1 MPDSLEELF
10 DTRAAFQRAVD
21 TVLPLAKKEI
31 CVFDADLRNLEFD
44 ARVRADMIST
54 FLAGGRDRSVRM
66 VLHELD
72 HVTRYSPRLVGLLK
86 RYSHCFSIRQTP
98 ESLRNLADAFV
109 LADGV
114 SGVIRFHADHFRGKL
129 LLDQAV
135 AVHDWQQRFEGLWVE
150 AIPGFSVTQLGL

>member
-44 ARVRADMIST
+44 ARVRADMISA

-66 VLHELD
+66 VLHELE
-72 HVTRYSPRLVGLLK
+72 K
-86 RYSHCFSIRQTP
+86 RGILS
-98 ESLRNLADAFV
+98 A
-109 LADGV
+109 
-114 SGVIRFHADHFRGKL
+114 
-129 LLDQAV
+129 
-135 AVHDWQQRFEGLWVE
+135 
-150 AIPGFSVTQLGL
+150 

>member
-1 MPDSLEELF
+1 MPDSLDELF
-10 DTRAAFQRAVD
+10 DTRATFQRAVG
-21 TVLPLAKKEI
+21 TVLSLAKKEI

-44 ARVRADMIST
+44 ARVRADMISA

-72 HVTRYSPRLVGLLK
+72 HVNRNSPRLMGLLK

-114 SGVIRFHADHFRGKL
+114 EVAGAGLDHGLLHIDLRRQVPETVVQTIRISKK
-129 LLDQAV
+129 
-135 AVHDWQQRFEGLWVE
+135 
-150 AIPGFSVTQLGL
+150 

>member
-10 DTRAAFQRAVD
+10 DTRAAYQKAVG
-21 TVLPLAKKEI
+21 TVLSTAKKEI
-31 CVFDADLRNLEFD
+31 CVFDADIKNLEFD
-44 ARVRADMIST
+44 TRARADAIT
-54 FLAGGRDRSVRM
+54 AFLAGGRDRSLRI

-72 HVTRYSPRLVGLLK
+72 HVNRYSPRLMGLLK

-98 ESLRNLADAFV
+98 EPLRNIADAFV

-129 LLDQAV
+129 LLEQPV
-135 AVHDWQQRFEGLWVE
+135 EVHDWQQRFEGLWLE
-150 AIPGFSVTQLGL
+150 SIPGTSATYLGL

>member
-1 MPDSLEELF
+1 MPDSLDELF
-10 DTRAAFQRAVD
+10 DTRATFQRAVG
-21 TVLPLAKKEI
+21 TVLSLAKKEI

-44 ARVRADMIST
+44 ARVRADMISA

-72 HVTRYSPRLVGLLK
+72 HVNHNSPRLMSLLK

-109 LADGV
+109 LADGI

-129 LLDQAV
+129 LLEQAV

-150 AIPGFSVTQLGL
+150 AIPGFSATQLGL

>member
-1 MPDSLEELF
+1 MPDSLEELV
-10 DTRAAFQRAVD
+10 DTRAALQRAVD

-31 CVFDADLRNLEFD
+31 GVFDADLRNLEFD
-44 ARVRADMIST
+44 ARGRADMISA

-129 LLDQAV
+129 LLEQAV
-135 AVHDWQQRFEGLWVE
+135 AGPGVPE
-150 AIPGFSVTQLGL
+150 AIGGVWGGARPGGSGKGGGL

>member
-10 DTRAAFQRAVD
+10 DTRATFQRAVG
-21 TVLPLAKKEI
+21 TVLSLAKKEI

-44 ARVRADMIST
+44 ARVRADMISA

-72 HVTRYSPRLVGLLK
+72 HVTRFSPRLVGLLK

-109 LADGV
+109 LADGI

-129 LLDQAV
+129 LLEQAV

>member
-10 DTRAAFQRAVD
+10 DTRAAYQRAVD
-21 TVLPLAKKEI
+21 NVLSVAKEEI

-44 ARVRADMIST
+44 ARARADTIAA
-54 FLAGGRDRSVRM
+54 FLAGGRDRSLRI

-72 HVTRYSPRLVGLLK
+72 HVNRNSPRLMGLLK

-114 SGVIRFHADHFRGKL
+114 SGVIRFHVDHFRGKL
-129 LLDQAV
+129 LLEQSV
-135 AVHDWQQRFEGLWVE
+135 AVHDWQQRFEGLWME
-150 AIPGFSVTQLGL
+150 AIPGISATHLGL

>member
-44 ARVRADMIST
+44 ARVRADMISA

-72 HVTRYSPRLVGLLK
+72 HVTRFSPRLVGLLK
-86 RYSHCFSIRQTP
+86 R
-98 ESLRNLADAFV
+98 
-109 LADGV
+109 
-114 SGVIRFHADHFRGKL
+114 SGRTDEEVREELVR
-129 LLDQAV
+129 
-135 AVHDWQQRFEGLWVE
+135 
-150 AIPGFSVTQLGL
+150 AIEEWCRALGAAR